1 MTHPL
6 RQRTA
11 SLFVIGL
18 LILAR
23 AGVAGDQQPPAP
35 LSAADA
41 DRFDK
46 KLAEITG
53 YGVLASSASFRPDRA
68 RRTVVTEAETNA
80 YLRLKLGSTLPAG
93 MVDPYIAALGGG
105 RVSATA
111 ILDLDAVRR
120 ADVKGSLELSQWLT
134 GRLPVGV
141 TGVLRTRSGIATF
154 DLESASI
161 AGIPVPKVLLQQ
173 LVTHYTRSAEHPDG
187 VGLDA
192 QFVLPA
198 GIREIDIQTHQ
209 AVIVQ

>member
-11 SLFVIGL
+11 FLSVIGL
-18 LILAR
+18 LILAS
-23 AGVAGDQQPPAP
+23 AGVAGRQQPPAP

-41 DRFDK
+41 DRFDR
-46 KLAEITG
+46 KLVEMTR
-53 YGVLASSASFRPDRA
+53 YGERASSASFRPDRA

-93 MVDPYIAALGGG
+93 LVDPYIAALGEG

-120 ADVKGSLELSQWLT
+120 ADAKGTLELSQLLT
-134 GRLPVGV
+134 GRLPVSV
-141 TGVLRTRSGIATF
+141 TGVLKTRSGIATF
-154 DLESASI
+154 GLESVSI

-198 GIREIDIQTHQ
+198 GIREIDIQSHQ